1 MNCVHTFQFK
11 LTCCLCSRSYEVR
24 LVAENNSP
32 EAVVL
37 PDTGSPEAHHLEEP
51 ILCNQATKGKHIQ
64 WKKER
69 YWLTKLQGLDG
80 KCQPDLIAKLAVALQ
95 RPVGIVNI
103 RLRKSCVFLH
113 RIGPRPLCLCCA
125 LDLSRRKRL
134 LLLVHRGACVFAV
147 NHRCNR
153 VNMRALRLSLRQLL
167 V

>member
-1 MNCVHTFQFK
+1 M
-11 LTCCLCSRSYEVR
+11 TCCLCSRSYEVR

-37 PDTGSPEAHHLEEP
+37 PDTGSPEAHHLEES
-51 ILCNQATKGKHIQ
+51 ILFNQATKGKHIQ
-64 WKKER
+64 WKKEK
-69 YWLTKLQGLDG
+69 YWLTKLQALDG

-113 RIGPRPLCLCCA
+113 RIGARPMCLCCA

-153 VNMRALRLSLRQLL
+153 VNMRALRLGLRQL
-167 V
+167 VV

>member
-1 MNCVHTFQFK
+1 M
-11 LTCCLCSRSYEVR
+11 TCCLCSRSYEVR

-37 PDTGSPEAHHLEEP
+37 PDTGSPEAHHLEES
-51 ILCNQATKGKHIQ
+51 ILFNQATKGKQFQ
-64 WKKER
+64 WKKQR
-69 YWLTKLQGLDG
+69 YWLTKCHALDG

-113 RIGPRPLCLCCA
+113 RIGPRPMCLCCA
-125 LDLSRRKRL
+125 LDLNRRKRL

-153 VNMRALRLSLRQLL
+153 VNMRALRFSLRQLL